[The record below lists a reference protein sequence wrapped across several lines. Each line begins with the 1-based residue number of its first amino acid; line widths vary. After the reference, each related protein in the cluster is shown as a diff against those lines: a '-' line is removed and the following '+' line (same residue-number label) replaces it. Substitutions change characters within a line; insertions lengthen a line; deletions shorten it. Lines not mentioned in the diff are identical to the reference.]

1 MPRFLLLLAAL
12 LPLPLLAQATAVLP
26 EKSAGGTNSSDAA
39 AKPEEK
45 PAEPLDPTRIDLSG
59 LIECKRELADFHY
72 LAPALVEPLQAVALG
87 WRPLPQ
93 ANLFMTEFMLNA
105 PISVFGH
112 STDHIAFTGDSIIA
126 ILDMADPRPLAR
138 QLELEMAV
146 DTPAKAMFGKEL
158 RSHEQRD
165 EGSEVTFIDSV
176 VLNVS
181 NVSSHP
187 GKTLVG
193 CSYIMDTL
201 EEPEA
206 PSEAPPE
213 AVAKPAASATPR

>member
-1 MPRFLLLLAAL
+1 MRRVLILLAAL
-12 LPLPLLAQATAVLP
+12 LPLPLFAQAPAAPPRESATVAPATDTA
-26 EKSAGGTNSSDAA
+26 G
-39 AKPEEK
+39 KPEGK
-45 PAEPLDPTRIDLSG
+45 IAEPLDPARIDLPG

-72 LAPALVEPLQAVALG
+72 LAPALIEPLQAVALG

-112 STDHIAFTGDSIIA
+112 RTDHIAFTGDSIIA
-126 ILDMADPRPLAR
+126 ILDLADPRPLAK
-138 QLELEMAV
+138 QLELETAV

-165 EGSEVTFIDSV
+165 EASGITLVDSV
-176 VLNVS
+176 ILNVS

-201 EEPEA
+201 EEEQETAPTPE
-206 PSEAPPE
+206 PSP
-213 AVAKPAASATPR
+213 SADATSP

>member
-1 MPRFLLLLAAL
+1 MRRILILLVAL
-12 LPLPLLAQATAVLP
+12 LPLPLFAEVPAAPP
-26 EKSAGGTNSSDAA
+26 EKPSAASATDVTGEN
-39 AKPEEK
+39 
-45 PAEPLDPTRIDLSG
+45 AEPAASLDPARIDLPG

-93 ANLFMTEFMLNA
+93 ANLFMTEFMLNT

-112 STDHIAFTGDSIIA
+112 STDHIAFTSDSIIA
-126 ILDMADPRPLAR
+126 ILDLADPRPLAK
-138 QLELEMAV
+138 QLELETAV

-165 EGSEVTFIDSV
+165 EASGMTLIDSV

-201 EEPEA
+201 EEEPEA
-206 PSEAPPE
+206 APAQEP
-213 AVAKPAASATPR
+213 ALPTGAASP

>member
-1 MPRFLLLLAAL
+1 MRRVLILLAAL
-12 LPLPLLAQATAVLP
+12 LPLPLLAQAPATAA
-26 EKSAGGTNSSDAA
+26 EKSATGAPITGMA
-39 AKPEEK
+39 AKTAEK
-45 PAEPLDPTRIDLSG
+45 PTEPLDPARIDLPG
-59 LIECKRELADFHY
+59 LVECKRELADFHY

-112 STDHIAFTGDSIIA
+112 DTDHIAFTGDSIIA
-126 ILDMADPRPLAR
+126 ILDLADPRPLAR
-138 QLELEMAV
+138 QLELETAV

-165 EGSEVTFIDSV
+165 EASGITLIDSV

-206 PSEAPPE
+206 PPATSPDATSE
-213 AVAKPAASATPR
+213 PAASATPR

>member
-1 MPRFLLLLAAL
+1 MRRVLILLAAL
-12 LPLPLLAQATAVLP
+12 LPLPLFAQAPAAPPEISATAAP
-26 EKSAGGTNSSDAA
+26 GTDVA
-39 AKPEEK
+39 AKTAGK
-45 PAEPLDPTRIDLSG
+45 PAEPLDPARIDLSG

-72 LAPALVEPLQAVALG
+72 LAPALIEPLQAVALG

-93 ANLFMTEFMLNA
+93 ANLFMTEFMLNT
-105 PISVFGH
+105 PIRVFGH

-126 ILDMADPRPLAR
+126 ILDLADPRPLAK
-138 QLELEMAV
+138 QLELETAV

-158 RSHEQRD
+158 RSHEQHD
-165 EGSEVTFIDSV
+165 EASGATLIDSV

-206 PSEAPPE
+206 P
-213 AVAKPAASATPR
+213 PAATPGTAPGPATSATPL

>member
-1 MPRFLLLLAAL
+1 MRRVLILLAAW
-12 LPLPLLAQATAVLP
+12 LPLPLFAQAPAASP
-26 EKSAGGTNSSDAA
+26 EKSAAAAPTTNVA
-39 AKPEEK
+39 AKPVEK
-45 PAEPLDPTRIDLSG
+45 PAEPLDPARIDLPG
-59 LIECKRELADFHY
+59 LIECKHELADFRY

-105 PISVFGH
+105 PISVFGY

-126 ILDMADPRPLAR
+126 ILDLADPRPLAK
-138 QLELEMAV
+138 QLELETAV

-165 EGSEVTFIDSV
+165 EASGVTLIDSV

-187 GKTLVG
+187 GRTLVG

-206 PSEAPPE
+206 PPAPAPALPTDTAPP
-213 AVAKPAASATPR
+213 

>member
-1 MPRFLLLLAAL
+1 MRRVLILLAAL
-12 LPLPLLAQATAVLP
+12 LPLPLLAQAPVAPTG
-26 EKSAGGTNSSDAA
+26 KSAAATGSADATTR
-39 AKPEEK
+39 PEEK
-45 PAEPLDPTRIDLSG
+45 PAEPLDPSRIDLAG

-112 STDHIAFTGDSIIA
+112 ETDHIAFTGDSIIA
-126 ILDMADPRPLAR
+126 LLDLADPRPLAK
-138 QLELEMAV
+138 QLELETAV

-165 EGSEVTFIDSV
+165 EASGVVFIDSV

-206 PSEAPPE
+206 PPAPG
-213 AVAKPAASATPR
+213 PALPTTDTASP

>member
-1 MPRFLLLLAAL
+1 MRRVLILLAAL
-12 LPLPLLAQATAVLP
+12 LPFPLFAQTPAASP
-26 EKSAGGTNSSDAA
+26 EKSATAA
-39 AKPEEK
+39 SATDTIAKPAEK
-45 PAEPLDPTRIDLSG
+45 AAEPLDPARIDLPG

-72 LAPALVEPLQAVALG
+72 LAPALVEPLQAIALG

-93 ANLFMTEFMLNA
+93 ANLFMTEFMLNT

-112 STDHIAFTGDSIIA
+112 GTDHIAFTGDSIIA
-126 ILDMADPRPLAR
+126 ILDLADPRPLAK
-138 QLELEMAV
+138 QLELETAV

-158 RSHEQRD
+158 RSHEQHD
-165 EGSEVTFIDSV
+165 EASGMTLIDSV

-187 GKTLVG
+187 GKTLAG

-201 EEPEA
+201 EEEPEA
-206 PSEAPPE
+206 E
-213 AVAKPAASATPR
+213 PAAEPASP

>member
-1 MPRFLLLLAAL
+1 MHRVLILLAAL
-12 LPLPLLAQATAVLP
+12 LPLPLCAQATAAP
-26 EKSAGGTNSSDAA
+26 AEESSAKNSVDAV
-39 AKPEEK
+39 AKPVEK
-45 PAEPLDPTRIDLSG
+45 PVEPLDPARIDLPG

-93 ANLFMTEFMLNA
+93 ANLFMTEFMLNT

-126 ILDMADPRPLAR
+126 ILDLADPRPLAR
-138 QLELEMAV
+138 QLELETAV

-165 EGSEVTFIDSV
+165 EASGMTLIDSV

-201 EEPEA
+201 EEEPEA
-206 PSEAPPE
+206 A
-213 AVAKPAASATPR
+213 PAAEPALPTGAASP

>member
-1 MPRFLLLLAAL
+1 MRRVLILLAAL
-12 LPLPLLAQATAVLP
+12 LPLPLLAQSPVAPPEKSTATAV
-26 EKSAGGTNSSDAA
+26 DAA
-39 AKPEEK
+39 TKPT
-45 PAEPLDPTRIDLSG
+45 EPLDPARIDLPG

-72 LAPALVEPLQAVALG
+72 LAPALIEPLQAVALG

-105 PISVFGH
+105 PISVFGY
-112 STDHIAFTGDSIIA
+112 STDHIAVTGDSIIA
-126 ILDMADPRPLAR
+126 ILDLADPRPLAK
-138 QLELEMAV
+138 QLELETAV

-158 RSHEQRD
+158 RSHEQSD
-165 EGSEVTFIDSV
+165 EASGVTMIDSV

-187 GKTLVG
+187 GRTLVG

-206 PSEAPPE
+206 PLAPEP
-213 AVAKPAASATPR
+213 ALPTDAASP

>member
-1 MPRFLLLLAAL
+1 MRRVLILLAAL
-12 LPLPLLAQATAVLP
+12 LPIPSFAQEPAAMQEKPPAETAQA
-26 EKSAGGTNSSDAA
+26 
-39 AKPEEK
+39 
-45 PAEPLDPTRIDLSG
+45 PAEKLDPARIDLPG

-105 PISVFGH
+105 PIVVFGH
-112 STDHIAFTGDSIIA
+112 STNHIAFTGDSIIA
-126 ILDMADPRPLAR
+126 ILDLADPHPLAR
-138 QLELEMAV
+138 ELELETAV

-165 EGSEVTFIDSV
+165 QASGITLIDSV

-181 NVSSHP
+181 TVSSHP

-201 EEPEA
+201 EEPEPA
-206 PSEAPPE
+206 PVAAPEPAAPP
-213 AVAKPAASATPR
+213 VPAPAPDATPR

>member
-1 MPRFLLLLAAL
+1 MHRTSLLPAAL
-12 LPLPLLAQATAVLP
+12 LPCLLAFGMLSARATETKAVDAQAA
-26 EKSAGGTNSSDAA
+26 SAPVAA
-39 AKPEEK
+39 SADR
-45 PAEPLDPTRIDLSG
+45 LDPSRIDLPA
-59 LIECKRELADFHY
+59 LIECRRQLADFHY

-93 ANLFMTEFMLNA
+93 ANLFMTEFMLNT

-126 ILDMADPRPLAR
+126 ILDLADPRPLAK
-138 QLELEMAV
+138 QLELETAV

-158 RSHEQRD
+158 RSHEQHN
-165 EGSEVTFIDSV
+165 EASGITLIDSV

-201 EEPEA
+201 EEEPEA
-206 PSEAPPE
+206 APTPE
-213 AVAKPAASATPR
+213 PALPTDAALP

>member
-1 MPRFLLLLAAL
+1 MRRVLILLAAS
-12 LPLPLLAQATAVLP
+12 LPLPLLAQSPAVP
-26 EKSAGGTNSSDAA
+26 V
-39 AKPEEK
+39 EK
-45 PAEPLDPTRIDLSG
+45 PATAASTTVAPAKAVEKPVAPLDPTRIDLPG
-59 LIECKRELADFHY
+59 LIECKRELSDFHY

-105 PISVFGH
+105 PVIVFGH

-126 ILDMADPRPLAR
+126 ILDMPDPRLLAK
-138 QLELEMAV
+138 QLELETAV

-165 EGSEVTFIDSV
+165 EASGLTLIDSV

-201 EEPEA
+201 EEPD
-206 PSEAPPE
+206 APPASASGATAE
-213 AVAKPAASATPR
+213 PAAAATPR